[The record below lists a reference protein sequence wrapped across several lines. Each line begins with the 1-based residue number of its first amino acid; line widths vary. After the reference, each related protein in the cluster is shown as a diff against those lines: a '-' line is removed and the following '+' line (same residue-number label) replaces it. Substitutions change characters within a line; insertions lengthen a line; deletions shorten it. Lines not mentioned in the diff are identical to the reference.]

1 MDIIKKIDI
10 NYKTKSKDIS
20 KILKKNKNYT
30 IVFKDKLEKIELFE
44 NNNLVISSSY
54 NFYGIVQ
61 PNNLFI
67 WANSIPGV
75 KKNVINNIKKIKKM
89 SYLFENDDNK
99 RVLFYHQLL
108 TNDVILLTEEE
119 HIFWLNKLLI
129 YLDNSLFFL
138 NPLNTKNIG
147 NNKQII
153 TLKKIYKKNV

>member
-1 MDIIKKIDI
+1 MDIIKKIDN
-10 NYKTKSKDIS
+10 NYKSKSKDIS

-30 IVFKDKLEKIELFE
+30 IVFKDKFDKIELFE
-44 NNNLVISSSY
+44 NNNIVISSSY

-75 KKNVINNIKKIKKM
+75 KKNVIDNIKKIKKM
-89 SYLFENDDNK
+89 SYLFENNNNK
-99 RVLFYHQLL
+99 RVLFYNQIL

-119 HIFWLNKLLI
+119 HLFWLNKLLT

-153 TLKKIYKKNV
+153 TLKKIYKKNI